1 MNTALI
7 TLRTSAIAAALLAT
21 GLATTLTMAA
31 DNRAATPAA
40 FASDDAVTMNVKTA
54 IVDAVGAK
62 SPDITVTNRNG
73 TILLGGW
80 AHTDTD
86 VRKATY
92 AAKRVAG
99 VKRVYANGV
108 HLWSTRGD
116 GL

>member
-1 MNTALI
+1 M
-7 TLRTSAIAAALLAT
+7 
-21 GLATTLTMAA
+21 TMAA

-40 FASDDAVTMNVKTA
+40 FVSDDAVTMSVRAA

-73 TILLGGW
+73 TISLGGW
-80 AHTDTD
+80 AHTDSD
-86 VRKATY
+86 VRKAAS
-92 AAKRVAG
+92 AAKRVVG
-99 VKRVYANGV
+99 VKRVYASGV